1 LDLGRNFVTKAN
13 YYSDYLKNKNNS
25 QINNF
30 NTPHYHFNFEF
41 ANSGFGKKQVWSFS
55 TSLRY
60 KPGYYYVV
68 SGGLAAGQVPSSA
81 VIDAQ
86 VSYKFVKA
94 RSGIRIGGT
103 NITNKY
109 YSTGIANPRIGAVY
123 YVTYAYN
130 IF

>member
-1 LDLGRNFVTKAN
+1 
-13 YYSDYLKNKNNS
+13 
-25 QINNF
+25 
-30 NTPHYHFNFEF
+30 
-41 ANSGFGKKQVWSFS
+41 
-55 TSLRY
+55 
-60 KPGYYYVV
+60 
-68 SGGLAAGQVPSSA
+68 

-94 RSGIRIGGT
+94 RSGIRIGGN

>member
-1 LDLGRNFVTKAN
+1 MN

-30 NTPHYHFNFEF
+30 NTPNYHFNMEF
-41 ANSGFGKKQVWSFS
+41 GNSGFGKKQVWSFN

-68 SGGLAAGQVPSSA
+68 SGGLAAGHVPSSA
-81 VIDAQ
+81 VLDAQ
-86 VSYKFVKA
+86 ISYKILKA

-103 NITNKY
+103 NITNSY
-109 YSTGIANPRIGAVY
+109 YSTGIANPRIGAMY

-130 IF
+130 IL